1 MATTLT
7 VTASEEG
14 TYIVE
19 AAFTNSDGD
28 AVTPE
33 TVTWTLTDLEGT
45 VINSR
50 EDESITPASTVSI
63 VLSGDDLAL
72 DVGVSYWREVTV
84 EATYNSAEYGNNLPL
99 KGVARFEI
107 ENLSAVS

>member
-33 TVTWTLTDLEGT
+33 TVTWTLKT
-45 VINSR
+45 VMS
-50 EDESITPASTVSI
+50 
-63 VLSGDDLAL
+63 
-72 DVGVSYWREVTV
+72 
-84 EATYNSAEYGNNLPL
+84 
-99 KGVARFEI
+99 ARF
-107 ENLSAVS
+107 LTRSQSSRPWQ